1 MSCRLCQSPVAD
13 FASSRGKRYQQCSVC
28 LSVMMHPLDLPD
40 AESEKALYLTH
51 QNDVNDLRYQAYLS
65 PAINAVLRDYDNTA
79 AGLDFGA
86 GPGPVVQH
94 VLSGHGFQLSLY
106 DPIFH
111 PDVSVLD
118 RDYDFIICTE
128 VMEHFHDPNQAFK
141 QLRKLLKP
149 CGKLYCMTS
158 LFDPN
163 IDFMKWHYKN
173 DPTHVFFYHQ
183 NALDYIAEQH
193 GFSAVTVDERL
204 ICFSG

>member
-1 MSCRLCQSPVAD
+1 
-13 FASSRGKRYQQCSVC
+13 
-28 LSVMMHPLDLPD
+28 MMHPLDLLD

-149 CGKLYCMTS
+149 GGKLYCMTS
-158 LFDPN
+158 LFDPH

-193 GFSAVTVDERL
+193 GFSTVTVDDRL